1 MMNPNLVT
9 YMIAE
14 YDRQRFLRDAEQF
27 RLAQVAQGR
36 GRQAL
41 SSLAAL
47 LSALVA
53 ALHLG

>member
-1 MMNPNLVT
+1 MNPNLLT
-9 YMIAE
+9 YMIVE
-14 YDRQRFLRDAEQF
+14 HERQQMLRDAEQF

-41 SSLAAL
+41 SSLASL